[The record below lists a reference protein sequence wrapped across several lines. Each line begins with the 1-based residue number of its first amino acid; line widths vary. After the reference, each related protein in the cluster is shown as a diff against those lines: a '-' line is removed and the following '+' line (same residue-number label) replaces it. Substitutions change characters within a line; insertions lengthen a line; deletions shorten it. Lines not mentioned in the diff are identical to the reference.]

1 MHKSLYTRGNKT
13 FLLLLTEL
21 RTASG
26 MTQKELAR
34 RLKEEQSWISKVERG
49 VRRLDLVELTLWCR
63 ALGVPLAHFVAE
75 YERRLGSS
83 LDLNDAKGK

>member
-63 ALGVPLAHFVAE
+63 ALGVPLSNFVAE
-75 YERRLGSS
+75 YERRLGST
-83 LDLNDAKGK
+83 LDLNDAKSK